1 MLRVSQH
8 PRHNSICFRPFAA
21 VSHPGT
27 RAARRCGP
35 RLPSLPVPLLLPRLP
50 ALRGCIRPPFPEQP
64 RGVGLLGQ
72 GARTSFFLR
81 SIFPQRLES
90 GGRLTLGPLAHGVRQ
105 DLLRPVSPPRHML
118 NDPPA
123 TRCLSAV
130 LPTVAAAVRACA
142 RAPDAKWAA
151 PSIASPV
158 FACSG
163 LLPAPRR
170 PCSQAPAGAHVK
182 QLGGSRILL

>member
-50 ALRGCIRPPFPEQP
+50 ALRGCTPPPFPLAAAGIVWPFRVLQD
-64 RGVGLLGQ
+64 Q
-72 GARTSFFLR
+72 GFFLR

-90 GGRLTLGPLAHGVRQ
+90 G
-105 DLLRPVSPPRHML
+105 
-118 NDPPA
+118 
-123 TRCLSAV
+123 
-130 LPTVAAAVRACA
+130 
-142 RAPDAKWAA
+142 
-151 PSIASPV
+151 
-158 FACSG
+158 
-163 LLPAPRR
+163 
-170 PCSQAPAGAHVK
+170 
-182 QLGGSRILL
+182 

>member
-81 SIFPQRLES
+81 SIFPQRRRVDETDLH
-90 GGRLTLGPLAHGVRQ
+90 L
-105 DLLRPVSPPRHML
+105 DLL
-118 NDPPA
+118 
-123 TRCLSAV
+123 
-130 LPTVAAAVRACA
+130 PTA
-142 RAPDAKWAA
+142 
-151 PSIASPV
+151 
-158 FACSG
+158 FG
-163 LLPAPRR
+163 
-170 PCSQAPAGAHVK
+170 
-182 QLGGSRILL
+182 RICFDR